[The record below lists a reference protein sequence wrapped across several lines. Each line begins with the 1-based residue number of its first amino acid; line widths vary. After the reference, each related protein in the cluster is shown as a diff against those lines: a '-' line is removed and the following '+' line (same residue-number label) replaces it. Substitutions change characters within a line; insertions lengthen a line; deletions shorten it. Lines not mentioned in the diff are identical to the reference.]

1 MVKYFSTLLVV
12 LAFAVPAMAQDV
24 PQVEIALGYANV
36 NVNGYGGRHSGFA
49 SHQTI
54 NLNSWVGID
63 NYLGYYGFGTNPTY
77 GKIQLITDIFGG
89 KFTYRG
95 EKVAPYAVAGIGGGF
110 LRFPQSGVGTNN
122 SLAFRLGGGVDIP
135 IGQSLAWKVD
145 VSRVSFHFGPTTAG
159 GSSYA
164 SGTNLSTGIVI
175 KLAQ

>member
-1 MVKYFSTLLVV
+1 MVKYFSALLVM
-12 LAFAVPAMAQDV
+12 AFAVPALAQDI

-36 NVNGYGGRHSGFA
+36 NVKGFGDRHSGFA

-54 NLNSWVGID
+54 NLNSWFAID
-63 NYLGYYGFGTNPTY
+63 NYLGYYGFGTSPTY
-77 GKIQLITDIFGG
+77 GKTQLITDIFGG

-95 EKVAPYAVAGIGGGF
+95 EKVAPYAIAGIGGGF

-122 SLAFRLGGGVDIP
+122 SMAFRLGGGVDIP
-135 IGQSLAWKVD
+135 IGENLAWKVD
-145 VSRVSFHFGPTTAG
+145 VSRMSFHFGATTAG

-175 KLAQ
+175 KITQ